1 MGQFFKTLS
10 LTPKGI
16 RHKLIVAFSL
26 MSLIPMFV
34 IGYLIAYYILPK
46 IDTFWEIYLVFIITV
61 FLMGM
66 GFYLAKKIIYPIVE
80 IAAHAKGIADGT
92 FGEDL
97 DIKEE
102 DEIGELSVSLNRL
115 STRLKESMSQLRS
128 YGEKIKQI
136 NMEINKKVFALSSLL
151 QIGNLITTGTNL
163 TEVFDLIVGK
173 LSQLEQGGAAF
184 LMFLDEESGELIMR
198 AQANIEH
205 KGVARVK
212 IKTGEQP
219 LGKVFSDNKLLI
231 IDAQK
236 GQQLVDENLKK
247 ILQTK
252 NIVVL
257 PITSSGKVIAILGTG
272 NNVANFLFTDDVIE
286 LIGVFAKQVAVAV
299 ENDMLMSKT
308 EELSVRDKLTGL
320 YNEGYIRN
328 RLDEEIKRA
337 ISYQRPCSFI
347 IFEVNNFQR
356 YQRVFGEIDA
366 QKALKKIAQ
375 TLKMS
380 TSEID
385 KTARF
390 SDNRFAVLLPEKN
403 KQQSLDL
410 AENIKKEIERFA
422 SKKQT
427 EPDVSVSLSISAGIS
442 AVPIDGTTA
451 LELINKAL
459 NYIEQL
465 KGEEGKNKTIVS

>member
-10 LTPKGI
+10 LAPKGI

-66 GFYLAKKIIYPIVE
+66 GFYLAKKIIYPVVK

-102 DEIGELSVSLNRL
+102 DEIGELSTSLNRL
-115 STRLKESMSQLRS
+115 SARLKESMSQLRS

-151 QIGNLITTGTNL
+151 QIGNLITTGANL

-184 LMFLDEESGELIMR
+184 LMFLDEELGELIMR
-198 AQANIEH
+198 AQANIERE
-205 KGVARVK
+205 GINVEVK
-212 IKTGEQP
+212 IKTGEGP
-219 LGKVFSDNKLLI
+219 LGKVFSNNKLLI

-257 PITSSGKVIAILGTG
+257 PITSSGKVIGILGTG
-272 NNVANFLFTDDVIE
+272 NNVTNFLFTDDLIE

-299 ENDMLMSKT
+299 ENDILMSKT
-308 EELSVRDKLTGL
+308 EELNVRDKLTGL

-380 TSEID
+380 TREID
-385 KTARF
+385 KAARF
-390 SDNRFAVLLPEKN
+390 SDNQFAVLLPEKN
-403 KQQSLDL
+403 KQQSLNL

-427 EPDVSVSLSISAGIS
+427 EPDTSVSLSMSAGIS

-465 KGEEGKNKTIVS
+465 KGKKAE

>member
-10 LTPKGI
+10 LAPKGI

-34 IGYLIAYYILPK
+34 IGYLIAHYILPK
-46 IDTFWEIYLVFIITV
+46 IDSFWEIYLVFIITV

-66 GFYLAKKIIYPIVE
+66 GFYLAKKIIYPIIE
-80 IAAHAKGIADGT
+80 IAAHAKGIADGA

-102 DEIGELSVSLNRL
+102 DEIGELSTSLNRL
-115 STRLKESMSQLRS
+115 STRLKESMGQLRS

-184 LMFLDEESGELIMR
+184 LMFLDEKSGELIMR
-198 AQANIEH
+198 GQANIERE
-205 KGVARVK
+205 GINVEVK
-212 IKTGEQP
+212 IKTGEGP
-219 LGKVFSDNKLLI
+219 LGKVFSNNKLLI

-236 GQQLVDENLKK
+236 GQRLVDENLKK

-257 PITSSGKVIAILGTG
+257 PITSSGKVIGILGTG
-272 NNVANFLFTDDVIE
+272 NNVTNFLFTDDVIE

-308 EELSVRDKLTGL
+308 EELNVRDKLTGL
-320 YNEGYIRN
+320 YNESYIRN

-390 SDNRFAVLLPEKN
+390 NDNQFAVLLPEKN
-403 KQQSLDL
+403 KRQSLNL

-427 EPDVSVSLSISAGIS
+427 EPDTSVSLSMSAGIS

-465 KGEEGKNKTIVS
+465 KGKKAE

>member
-10 LTPKGI
+10 LAPKGI

-80 IAAHAKGIADGT
+80 IAAHAKGIAVGT
-92 FGEDL
+92 FSEDL

-102 DEIGELSVSLNRL
+102 DEIGELSVSLNQL
-115 STRLKESMSQLRS
+115 SARLKESMSQLHS

-198 AQANIEH
+198 AQANIER
-205 KGVARVK
+205 KGVAQVK
-212 IKTGEQP
+212 IKTGEEP
-219 LGKVFSDNKLLI
+219 LGKVFSNNKLLI

-252 NIVVL
+252 NILVL

-308 EELSVRDKLTGL
+308 EELNLRDKLTGL

-356 YQRVFGEIDA
+356 YQRVFGEIDT

-385 KTARF
+385 KAARF
-390 SDNRFAVLLPEKN
+390 SDNQFAVLLPEKN
-403 KQQSLDL
+403 KQQSLNL

-427 EPDVSVSLSISAGIS
+427 EPDASVSLSMSAGIS

-465 KGEEGKNKTIVS
+465 KGKEGKNKTIVS

>member
-10 LTPKGI
+10 LAPKGI

-66 GFYLAKKIIYPIVE
+66 GFYLAKKIIYPIIE

-92 FGEDL
+92 FAEDL

-102 DEIGELSVSLNRL
+102 DEIGELGVSLNRL
-115 STRLKESMSQLRS
+115 SARLKESMSQLRS
-128 YGEKIKQI
+128 YGEQVKQI

-173 LSQLEQGGAAF
+173 LSQLEQEGAAF

-198 AQANIEH
+198 AQANIERE
-205 KGVARVK
+205 GVSEVK
-212 IKTGEQP
+212 IKTGEGP
-219 LGKVFSDNKLLI
+219 LGKVFSNNKLLI

-252 NIVVL
+252 NIAVL

-299 ENDMLMSKT
+299 ENDILMSRT
-308 EELSVRDKLTGL
+308 EELNLRDELTGL
-320 YNEGYIRN
+320 YNESYIRN

-385 KTARF
+385 KAARF
-390 SDNRFAVLLPEKN
+390 SDNQFAVLLPEKN
-403 KQQSLDL
+403 KQQSLNL

-427 EPDVSVSLSISAGIS
+427 EPDASVSLSISVGIS

-465 KGEEGKNKTIVS
+465 KGRKAE

>member
-10 LTPKGI
+10 LAPKGI

-46 IDTFWEIYLVFIITV
+46 IDTFWEIYLVFIITI

-66 GFYLAKKIIYPIVE
+66 GFYLAKKIIYPIIE

-92 FGEDL
+92 FAEDL

-102 DEIGELSVSLNRL
+102 DEIGELNTSLNRL
-115 STRLKESMSQLRS
+115 STRLKESMSQLHS

-151 QIGNLITTGTNL
+151 QIGNLITTGAIL
-163 TEVFDLIVGK
+163 TEVFDLIVRK

-198 AQANIEH
+198 AQANIERE
-205 KGVARVK
+205 GINVEVK
-212 IKTGEQP
+212 IKTSEGP
-219 LGKVFSDNKLLI
+219 LGKVFSNNKLLI

-257 PITSSGKVIAILGTG
+257 PITSFGKVIAILGTG
-272 NNVANFLFTDDVIE
+272 NNVTNFLFTDDLIE

-308 EELSVRDKLTGL
+308 EELNVRDKLTGL
-320 YNEGYIRN
+320 YNEGYIRS

-347 IFEVNNFQR
+347 IFEVNNLQR

-385 KTARF
+385 KAARF

-403 KQQSLDL
+403 KQQSLNL
-410 AENIKKEIERFA
+410 AENIKKEIERFT

-427 EPDVSVSLSISAGIS
+427 EPDTSISLSMSAGIS

-465 KGEEGKNKTIVS
+465 KGKKAE

>member
-1 MGQFFKTLS
+1 
-10 LTPKGI
+10 
-16 RHKLIVAFSL
+16 
-26 MSLIPMFV
+26 MS
-34 IGYLIAYYILPK
+34 A
-46 IDTFWEIYLVFIITV
+46 
-61 FLMGM
+61 
-66 GFYLAKKIIYPIVE
+66 
-80 IAAHAKGIADGT
+80 
-92 FGEDL
+92 
-97 DIKEE
+97 
-102 DEIGELSVSLNRL
+102 SLNRL
-115 STRLKESMSQLRS
+115 SARLKENMSQLRS

-184 LMFLDEESGELIMR
+184 LMFLEEKSGELIMR
-198 AQANIEH
+198 AQANIERE
-205 KGVARVK
+205 GINVK
-212 IKTGEQP
+212 VRIKTSEGP
-219 LGKVFSDNKLLI
+219 LGKVFSNNKLLI

-308 EELSVRDKLTGL
+308 EELNVRDKLTGL

-375 TLKMS
+375 TLKES

-385 KTARF
+385 KAARF
-390 SDNRFAVLLPEKN
+390 SDNQFAVLLPEKN
-403 KQQSLDL
+403 KQQSLNL

-427 EPDVSVSLSISAGIS
+427 EPDTSVSLSMSAGIS

-465 KGEEGKNKTIVS
+465 KGKKAE